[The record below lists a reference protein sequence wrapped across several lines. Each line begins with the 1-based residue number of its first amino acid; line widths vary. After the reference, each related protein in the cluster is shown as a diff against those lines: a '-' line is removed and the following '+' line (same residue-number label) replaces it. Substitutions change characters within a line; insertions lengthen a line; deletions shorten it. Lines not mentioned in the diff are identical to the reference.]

1 MRGAKK
7 DQLLIAGSLI
17 SGLGAVKGNRG
28 IAVLQVR
35 VVCVW
40 RETENKTLSVVSV
53 MADGL

>member
-7 DQLLIAGSLI
+7 DQLLTAGSLI
-17 SGLGAVKGNRG
+17 SRLGAVKGNRG